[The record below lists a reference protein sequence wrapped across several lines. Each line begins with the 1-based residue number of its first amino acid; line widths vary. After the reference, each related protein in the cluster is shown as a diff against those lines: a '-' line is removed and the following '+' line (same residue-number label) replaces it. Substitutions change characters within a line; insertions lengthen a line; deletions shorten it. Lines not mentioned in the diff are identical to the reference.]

1 MESTGLYAIQEKFN
15 NEESEIALFAED
27 TFLRY
32 KLIGDKLIV
41 VNDIAYWK
49 IVYLPGW
56 NCFALYH
63 GNRMPSDIDPEKYV
77 DADYHYQRDAKYYKN
92 IYSLFVYIKGHDD
105 FRCRM
110 IEEVEAMPRRTKKQR
125 IRYNRVKQKQQ
136 EYKKAISM
144 QMIHAYINACA

>member
-1 MESTGLYAIQEKFN
+1 MESANLYTIQEKLN
-15 NEESEIALFAED
+15 KEENRIALY
-27 TFLRY
+27 TGLNFLRY

-49 IVYLPGW
+49 IVYLQQW
-56 NCFALYH
+56 DCFALYH
-63 GNRMPSDIDPEKYV
+63 GNSIPSDINPENYA
-77 DADYHYQRDAKYYKN
+77 DADYHFQRDAKFSPS
-92 IYSLFVYIKGHDD
+92 ILGLLIYIKRHDD

-125 IRYNRVKQKQQ
+125 IKYNRVKQKQQ